1 VKVSLLDTVDRA
13 EKRIHV
19 AFPVRVT
26 HFDDQGKPRF
36 EMACTYDIS
45 AHGARV
51 TGLRSVKEAGEI
63 VVIER
68 GRSKAYCRIVWIG
81 TPGSPLSRQVGIQ
94 CVEAQRTL
102 WETELKDLQEVFDP
116 IPRETLLYRA
126 PAGRGLDRS
135 RRKALRFGAEG
146 SAQLL
151 KADAGDALEA
161 AIKNISEVG
170 CLVTSPIA
178 LTPGTQLKLLLR
190 LGNCDLSFKGRV
202 RHAGFEAGLGI
213 EFEEIRKG
221 DRAVFYHLLQKLA
234 ENEAAPALQKAVGA
248 ATQK

>member
-19 AFPVRVT
+19 AFPIRVT
-26 HFDDQGKPRF
+26 HFDEEGRPSF

-51 TGLRSVKEAGEI
+51 TGLRSVKTAGDI

-68 GRSKAYCRIVWIG
+68 GRNKAYCRIVWIG
-81 TPGSPLSRQVGIQ
+81 APGSALSQQFGVQ

-102 WETELKDLQEVFDP
+102 WETEIKDLQEVFDP
-116 IPRETLLYRA
+116 IPRETLLFRA
-126 PAGRGLDRS
+126 RVSSGVDRN
-135 RRKALRFGAEG
+135 RRKVVRFDAEG

-151 KADAGDALEA
+151 KADAGEALEA
-161 AIKNISEVG
+161 AVRDISEVG
-170 CLVTSPIA
+170 CLLKSPTV
-178 LTPGTQLKLLLR
+178 LVPGTQLKVFLR

-202 RHAGFEAGLGI
+202 RHATQEVGLGV
-213 EFEEIRKG
+213 EFQEIRKG
-221 DRAVFYHLLQKLA
+221 DRAVFHHVLQKLA
-234 ENEAAPALQKAVGA
+234 ENEAAPLVGRAVGA
-248 ATQK
+248 ATRK